1 MAKLLSKM
9 LSCAPT
15 QPLNHDESC
24 QYHLQIKKSQ
34 IILPK
39 IYELFSMAKHNN
51 KNEKEN
57 MLKERKGNLLE
68 ANWNLKNEQ
77 LNKFLGA
84 D

>member
-1 MAKLLSKM
+1 MAKLRSKK

-51 KNEKEN
+51 KMK
-57 MLKERKGNLLE
+57 KGKRKHAERKKGELIGGK
-68 ANWNLKNEQ
+68 LKSE
-77 LNKFLGA
+77 K
-84 D
+84 

>member
-1 MAKLLSKM
+1 M
-9 LSCAPT
+9 
-15 QPLNHDESC
+15 
-24 QYHLQIKKSQ
+24 
-34 IILPK
+34 
-39 IYELFSMAKHNN
+39 
-51 KNEKEN
+51 EKEN